1 MSDRRRAC
9 RPVSLTLIMAV
20 LTISAT
26 AGAEIAVRTS
36 VDFYNRYVWRGM
48 DIATTPSIQPALA
61 LDCGGVEF
69 GIWGAYTLSNQA
81 SESDEID
88 FWLSYT
94 ATLNNGVSITGTAT
108 DYYYPNAGIRFFN
121 FNNYD
126 AMIDDTIPD
135 PGAHLIELGLSLAGP
150 EAFPVTVAGYV
161 NVYND
166 AGSNTY
172 FQIDYPVTVNETDL
186 DFFCGVAG
194 GSKDNPGYYGT
205 DNLQAINVGVTASRE
220 IMVSE
225 SFSMPLNVSFIVNPR
240 EEMSYLVVGLS
251 F

>member
-1 MSDRRRAC
+1 MLNKRTIW
-9 RPVSLTLIMAV
+9 PVYLTLIVA
-20 LTISAT
+20 LLAISA
-26 AGAEIAVRTS
+26 AGDDVSVSTS

-48 DIATTPSIQPALA
+48 DIATTPSIQPTVA
-61 LDCGGVEF
+61 LDCGGLEF

-94 ATLNNGVSITGTAT
+94 ATLNGGVSITGIAT
-108 DYYYPNAGIRFFN
+108 DYYYPNHGIRFFN

-126 AMIDDTIPD
+126 ATIDDTVSD
-135 PGAHLIELGLSLAGP
+135 PGAHLIELGLSVSGP
-150 EAFPVTVAGYV
+150 EAFPATVAGYI

-172 FQIDYPVTVNETDL
+172 FQVDYPVTVNETAL
-186 DFFCGVAG
+186 NLFCGVAG

-205 DNLQAINVGVTASRE
+205 DNLQAINMGVTASRE
-220 IMVSE
+220 IAVSE
-225 SFSMPLNVSFIVNPR
+225 SFSMPLNVSFIVNPK